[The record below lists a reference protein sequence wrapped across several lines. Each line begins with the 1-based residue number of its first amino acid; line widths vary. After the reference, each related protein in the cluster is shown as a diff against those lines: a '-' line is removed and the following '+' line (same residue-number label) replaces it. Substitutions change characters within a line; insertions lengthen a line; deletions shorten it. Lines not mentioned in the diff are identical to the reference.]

1 MKVVLQC
8 YGCKTSVAKFI
19 QLLTKGQINEVTC
32 LCFVCDICI
41 MLMLEEE
48 TVWLLMYFE
57 MRPNGIFVEML
68 QWCQGTD

>member
-1 MKVVLQC
+1 
-8 YGCKTSVAKFI
+8 
-19 QLLTKGQINEVTC
+19 
-32 LCFVCDICI
+32 